1 MDITSDVAVR
11 RTLLALRDVLSD
23 HGGMEPVARLVSA
36 LDDLGPAFQPVEAAR
51 AASCE
56 WLDAALAAAP
66 PETEALRDALE
77 PVTGMAEWREGP
89 RPGAPAGFEG
99 GYAYVA
105 LVGPD
110 GQIPS
115 SECRLGLYLQQPGLH
130 YPPHAHD
137 AEELYFIVSGTAD
150 WQAGDRR
157 FEAMPGQ
164 LIHHAP
170 GEPHIMATG
179 EAPLLAIFV
188 WLGEIEGRYWFL

>member
-1 MDITSDVAVR
+1 MDIASDVAVR
-11 RTLLALRDVLSD
+11 RMLGALRGALNG
-23 HGGMEPVARLVSA
+23 HGGTEPVARLVSA
-36 LDDLGPAFQPVEAAR
+36 LDRLGAAFRPVAPVR
-51 AASCE
+51 SASCD

-66 PETEALRDALE
+66 PETEGLRDALA
-77 PVTGMAEWREGP
+77 PVAAMAEWREGP
-89 RPGAPAGFEG
+89 RPGAPEGFDG

-157 FEAMPGQ
+157 FKAAPGQ
-164 LIHHAP
+164 LIHHASA
-170 GEPHIMATG
+170 EPHVMATG
-179 EAPLLAIFV
+179 ETPLLAIFV
-188 WLGEIEGRYWFL
+188 WLGDIEGRYWFL

>member
-1 MDITSDVAVR
+1 MDIASDVAVR
-11 RTLLALRDVLSD
+11 RALGALRGALNG
-23 HGGMEPVARLVSA
+23 HGGKEPVARLVSA
-36 LDDLGPAFQPVEAAR
+36 MDDLGPVFQPVEAVR
-51 AASCE
+51 AASCD

-66 PETEALRDALE
+66 PETEGLRDALA
-77 PVTGMAEWREGP
+77 PVTATAEWREGP
-89 RPGAPAGFEG
+89 RPGAPAGFDG

-115 SECRLGLYLQQPGLH
+115 SECRLGLYLQRPGLH

-137 AEELYFIVSGTAD
+137 AEELYLIVSGTAD

-157 FEAMPGQ
+157 FKAVPGQ

-170 GEPHIMATG
+170 AMPHVMATG
-179 EAPLLAIFV
+179 EVPLLAIWA
-188 WLGEIEGRYWFL
+188 WLGDIEGRYWFL